1 MLESRGET
9 VGYGVV
15 ELAKASA
22 ATHVWEVMMQ
32 SSGTSTRTS
41 PGEMSRVA
49 THPRP
54 VRGNFPMVT
63 PCSSTPRRRIQSR
76 YARSVAVCSGLG
88 RCSSGAAA
96 FPREVSAGGF
106 LVLRGFAG
114 PSGGGGRLA
123 LLLRHRDS
131 PTTRRGRRTSSRNVE
146 ATRARV
152 LARREPACLLGHA
165 QDRKG
170 KRAGYFTTRWTA
182 FAFSRRSLDNR
193 RAARRFL
200 SVR

>member
-1 MLESRGET
+1 MR
-9 VGYGVV
+9 
-15 ELAKASA
+15 
-22 ATHVWEVMMQ
+22 

-54 VRGNFPMVT
+54 VRGNRPMVT

-106 LVLRGFAG
+106 WSCEASRAPRGGAEGLRF
-114 PSGGGGRLA
+114 PSTSRQPDDATRTPDELGTSKRLA
-123 LLLRHRDS
+123 RVCSRDA
-131 PTTRRGRRTSSRNVE
+131 NQ
-146 ATRARV
+146 
-152 LARREPACLLGHA
+152 LAFRS
-165 QDRKG
+165 
-170 KRAGYFTTRWTA
+170 RAGSEGKAAGFTTRA
-182 FAFSRRSLDNR
+182 DGVRSMLVIGAR
-193 RAARRFL
+193 RAP
-200 SVR
+200 VRVR